1 MTNLNV
7 TKYNNEELYKIQLTK
22 DINLGNYE
30 ELNNDC
36 DGELPNNIINQNGE
50 GVIAKGT
57 ILYNGTNP
65 FYGSLL
71 IDENDNTLDLYLEEN
86 DYIIIK

>member
-1 MTNLNV
+1 MTNSNA
-7 TKYNNEELYKIQLTK
+7 TKYNNEELYKIQLIK
-22 DINLGNYE
+22 DINLGDYN

-36 DGELPNNIINQNGE
+36 DGELPNNIININGE
-50 GVIAKGT
+50 GIIEKGT

-86 DYIIIK
+86 DYIILK

>member
-1 MTNLNV
+1 MTNSNV
-7 TKYNNEELYKIQLTK
+7 KNYNGEELYKIQLTK
-22 DINLGNYE
+22 DINLGDYE
-30 ELNNDC
+30 ELNNGC
-36 DGELPNNIINQNGE
+36 DGDLPNNIININGE
-50 GVIAKGT
+50 GIIKQGT